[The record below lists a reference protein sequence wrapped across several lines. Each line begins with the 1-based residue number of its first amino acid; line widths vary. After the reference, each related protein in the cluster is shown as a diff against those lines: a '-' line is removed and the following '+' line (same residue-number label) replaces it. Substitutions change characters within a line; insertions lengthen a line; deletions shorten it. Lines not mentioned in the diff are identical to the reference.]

1 MKRKK
6 RRKTKFLL
14 RLIIVVILLAGIALV
29 GYKMLS
35 KTTEEAPKVV
45 DSIDNF
51 MYTLEDRDT
60 ALMKSTYNE
69 LKDILTKSDVDM
81 EAYATNLAKL
91 FIIDLF
97 TIDNKRNKYDVGGSE
112 YVYPDAAQNFKLN
125 AEDTIYK
132 LVKTNT
138 DGKRKQE
145 LPIVK
150 SVTIKDVK
158 KDTFTIGE
166 DKKYDCFILDVS
178 WEYERDLGYD
188 KKALVTVIIDGD
200 KAYIVEYSVGE

>member
-1 MKRKK
+1 MKRRKG
-6 RRKTKFLL
+6 RKTKFLL
-14 RLIIVVILLAGIALV
+14 RFIIVGILLAGVALV

-35 KTTEEAPKVV
+35 KPTEDAPKVV

-69 LKDILTKSDVDM
+69 LKGVLTKSDVDM
-81 EAYATNLAKL
+81 EAYATYLAKL

-97 TIDNKRNKYDVGGSE
+97 TINNKRNKYDVGGSE
-112 YVYPDAAQNFKLN
+112 YVYPDAVANFKLN
-125 AEDTIYK
+125 VEDTIYK

-138 DGKRKQE
+138 DGKRKQD
-145 LPIVK
+145 LPVVK
-150 SVTIKDVK
+150 SVTIKDIK
-158 KDTFTIGE
+158 KDKFTIGE
-166 DKKYDCFILDVS
+166 DKEYDCFILDAS

-188 KKALVTVIIDGD
+188 SKALVTVIVDND
-200 KAYIVEYSVGE
+200 KAYIVEYKVGE